1 MQSLVIMH
9 NQQPVTTSLIM
20 AEGTNNDHASVI
32 KLVRSYLNDLGEFG
46 GVGFEIEPFAT
57 AGGMQQREIALLN
70 EQQATLLITYM
81 RNSEIVRQFKKALVK
96 AFYQLK
102 DQIGGHVKVDRRSEV
117 QHRRDV
123 PQLESD
129 TINSLMRGLSKAQQF
144 ALAERVY
151 GVRVADILNMHQAD
165 KAANSDQEASVELF
179 LMECCQKVN
188 HVGLGVDT
196 AYVAYRSF
204 CRSIGSVPVVRSD
217 FIRLMLENDQLFQAR
232 GLMPVAY
239 IYDEGLWKFWNLSLA
254 DSQAGAALVAA

>member
-1 MQSLVIMH
+1 MHSLVIMH

-20 AEGTNNDHASVI
+20 AEETDNDHASLI
-32 KLVRSYLNDLGEFG
+32 KLIRIYIEDLQEFG
-46 GVGFEIEPFAT
+46 EVGFEIRLNPQGSPTEY
-57 AGGMQQREIALLN
+57 ALLN

-81 RNSEIVRQFKKALVK
+81 CNSEIVRQFKKALVK

-102 DQIGGHVKVDRRSEV
+102 DQIGGHVKVERRSEV

-129 TINSLMRGLSKAQQF
+129 TINSLMRGLSRAQQF